1 MSGAPDPVRLLR
13 TPEGI
18 ALRLHLAKLGDRA
31 AAFML
36 DVMFIF
42 IGLLVLVVLTLV
54 LAGVLA
60 GGARRVGGVLAG
72 AGLGIVGMI
81 WLVGL
86 FLLRNFY
93 FVLFELRPRG
103 DTPGKRMLGL
113 RVATRGGGRLGADAV
128 LARNLVRELEL
139 FLPLTML
146 GVQGLGMQGTA
157 VNWWLLL
164 GLGWTGAFLLAPLLN
179 RDRLRIGDLLAG
191 TWVVQAPKPRLLA
204 DVLAGG
210 VPGGLA
216 GPHAPAPVFTTAQFA
231 AYGITELHALE
242 EVLQAQD
249 AATMDAVA
257 SRIAAKTG
265 CSCGAAATFLP
276 AYYAGLRAHLERGL
290 LLGREEQPGRG

>member
-1 MSGAPDPVRLLR
+1 MSGAPDPTRLLR

-18 ALRLHLAKLGDRA
+18 ALRFRLAKLGDRA

-36 DVMFIF
+36 DLMFIF

-54 LAGVLA
+54 LAGGARPMGDVLA
-60 GGARRVGGVLAG
+60 D
-72 AGLGIVGMI
+72 AGLGVQGMI

-139 FLPLTML
+139 FMPLT
-146 GVQGLGMQGTA
+146 VLGMQGTA
-157 VNWWLLL
+157 VNGWLLLL
-164 GLGWTGAFLLAPLLN
+164 GLGWTGTFLLAPLLN

-210 VPGGLA
+210 VPLA

-242 EVLQAQD
+242 EVLQTQD

-265 CSCGAAATFLP
+265 CRCGTAAAFLP

-290 LLGREEQPGRG
+290 LLGRDEQPGRG

>member
-18 ALRLHLAKLGDRA
+18 ALRLHLAKRGDRV

-54 LAGVLA
+54 LAGVVV
-60 GGARRVGGVLAG
+60 GGARRMGDVLAD
-72 AGLGIVGMI
+72 AGLGIAGMI

-139 FLPLTML
+139 FLPLTLL
-146 GVQGLGMQGTA
+146 GMQGLGMQGMGA
-157 VNWWLLL
+157 NGWLLLL
-164 GLGWTGAFLLAPLLN
+164 GLGWTGTFLLAPLLN

-204 DVLAGG
+204 DVLAGE

-242 EVLQAQD
+242 AVLQAQD

-257 SRIAAKTG
+257 SRIAATTG

-290 LLGREEQPGRG
+290 LLGRESGRG

>member
-1 MSGAPDPVRLLR
+1 MSGAPDQVRLLR
-13 TPEGI
+13 TPEGTT
-18 ALRLHLAKLGDRA
+18 LRLRLAKLGDRA

-36 DVMFIF
+36 DLMFIF

-54 LAGVLA
+54 LV
-60 GGARRVGGVLAG
+60 GGARRVNDVLAG
-72 AGLGIVGMI
+72 AGLGIAGMI

-113 RVATRGGGRLGADAV
+113 RVATRGGGRLGADVV

-139 FLPLTML
+139 FLPLTVL
-146 GVQGLGMQGTA
+146 GVQGTA
-157 VNWWLLL
+157 VDGWLLLL
-164 GLGWTGAFLLAPLLN
+164 GLGWTGTFLLVPLLN

-210 VPGGLA
+210 VPGGPA

-265 CSCGAAATFLP
+265 CSCGTAAAFLP

-290 LLGREEQPGRG
+290 LLGHQPGRG